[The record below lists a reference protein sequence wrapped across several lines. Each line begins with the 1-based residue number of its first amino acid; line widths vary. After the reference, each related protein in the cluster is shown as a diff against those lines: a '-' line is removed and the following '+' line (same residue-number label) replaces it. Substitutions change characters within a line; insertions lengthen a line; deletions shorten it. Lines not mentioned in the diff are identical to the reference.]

1 MVRATPMDPSAAYL
15 RKIYALLKEINKK
28 L

>member
-1 MVRATPMDPSAAYL
+1 MVKATPMDPSAAYL
-15 RKIYALLKEINKK
+15 RKIYALLKDMNEK

>member
-1 MVRATPMDPSAAYL
+1 MVKATPMDPSAAYL
-15 RKIYALLKEINKK
+15 RKIYALLKEMNEK

>member
-1 MVRATPMDPSAAYL
+1 MVRATPMDPSSSYL
-15 RKIYALLKEINKK
+15 RKIYALLKEINEK

>member
-1 MVRATPMDPSAAYL
+1 MVKATPMDPSAAYL
-15 RKIYALLKEINKK
+15 RKIYALLKVMNEK

>member
-1 MVRATPMDPSAAYL
+1 MVKATPMDPSASYL
-15 RKIYALLKEINKK
+15 RKIYALLKEMNEK